1 MGLLNSRV
9 WADLDQSKKSARTSS
24 PRTWRRPGSNSY
36 ATRYEG
42 GEDDY
47 APASRIYGITTV
59 ALWQSIVAGNDGLAV
74 RLIVTTICLCPLG
87 TSPSG
92 DATSSFTA
100 WISRGPTP
108 FWDNFTVSREDI
120 RADYGEKR
128 VVTFGI
134 LSGEVVVLVH
144 TERDHEM
151 HVISLRKAE
160 KYEARYY
167 FEVAQNFFR
176 KGR

>member
-1 MGLLNSRV
+1 MPTWDESKRRRNIKLHGLDFEG
-9 WADLDQSKKSARTSS
+9 ADA
-24 PRTWRRPGSNSY
+24 
-36 ATRYEG
+36 
-42 GEDDY
+42 
-47 APASRIYGITTV
+47 I
-59 ALWQSIVAGNDGLAV
+59 
-74 RLIVTTICLCPLG
+74 
-87 TSPSG
+87 
-92 DATSSFTA
+92 
-100 WISRGPTP
+100 
-108 FWDNFTVSREDI
+108 WDNFTVTRDDI

>member
-1 MGLLNSRV
+1 M
-9 WADLDQSKKSARTSS
+9 Q
-24 PRTWRRPGSNSY
+24 
-36 ATRYEG
+36 RYEG
-42 GEDDY
+42 GEDDS

-59 ALWQSIVAGNDGLAV
+59 ALWQSIVAGDDGLAV
-74 RLIVTTICLCPLG
+74 RSNCYYNLFMPTWDESKRRRNIKLHGLDFEG
-87 TSPSG
+87 A
-92 DATSSFTA
+92 DA
-100 WISRGPTP
+100 I
-108 FWDNFTVSREDI
+108 WDNFTVSREDI

-134 LSGEVVVLVH
+134 LSGEVVLVH